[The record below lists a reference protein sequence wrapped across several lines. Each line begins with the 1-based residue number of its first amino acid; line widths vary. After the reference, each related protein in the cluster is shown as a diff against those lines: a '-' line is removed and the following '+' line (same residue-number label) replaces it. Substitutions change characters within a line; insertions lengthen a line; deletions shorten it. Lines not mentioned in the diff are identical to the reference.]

1 MLKRMMVIG
10 NYPTKKALKQKIGKK
25 LDYIET
31 APSFPE
37 YKCVGTIVVCGP
49 HKDQIKWAA
58 TVRMK
63 NGKIDAVA

>member
-1 MLKRMMVIG
+1 MVIG
-10 NYPTKKALKQKIGKK
+10 NYPTKKSLKQKIGKK

-63 NGKIDAVA
+63 NGKIDAVV